1 IRMHPK
7 QDELKKMME
16 NAGLERC
23 EYFNMTQGIVA
34 VHRGYKI

>member
-1 IRMHPK
+1 MHPK
-7 QDELKKMME
+7 QAELKTMMQE
-16 NAGLERC
+16 AGLERC

>member
-1 IRMHPK
+1 
-7 QDELKKMME
+7 ME

>member
-1 IRMHPK
+1 
-7 QDELKKMME
+7 MME
-16 NAGLERC
+16 NADLERC